1 MQIGKEKRIKAIII
15 FFRNTFLFGY
25 IAKYRKFTI
34 INPNGVCMNP
44 LLKQKYETRAGI
56 MKALAHPSRLL
67 MIEELE
73 KGPRCVCELQ
83 QLVGADMSTVSK
95 HLSVLKNAGLVYDS
109 KQGTTVYYHLK
120 IPCVLDFI
128 GCVDR
133 VIEHNV
139 AQQVQVAQ
147 CCTRGAGQ

>member
-1 MQIGKEKRIKAIII
+1 MLKIFLEILDYLAILPNIGKFK
-15 FFRNTFLFGY
+15 
-25 IAKYRKFTI
+25 I
-34 INPNGVCMNP
+34 INPNGVCMDP
-44 LLKQKYETRAGI
+44 LLKQKYETRAAI

-95 HLSVLKNAGLVYDS
+95 HLSVMKNAGLVYDV
-109 KQGTTVYYHLK
+109 KQGTTVYYHLRVQ
-120 IPCVLDFI
+120 CVLDFI
-128 GCVDR
+128 ECVDR

-139 AQQVQVAQ
+139 AQQMQVAQ
-147 CCTRGAGQ
+147 CCTRVVKQ

>member
-1 MQIGKEKRIKAIII
+1 
-15 FFRNTFLFGY
+15 
-25 IAKYRKFTI
+25 
-34 INPNGVCMNP
+34 
-44 LLKQKYETRAGI
+44 

-95 HLSVLKNAGLVYDS
+95 HLLVMKNAGLVYDV
-109 KQGTTVYYHLK
+109 KHGTTVYYHLK
-120 IPCVLDFI
+120 TPCVLDFI

-139 AQQVQVAQ
+139 AQQMQVAQ
-147 CCTRGAGQ
+147 CCTRVVKQ